1 VKSWGEIVPMPFPEF
16 SNTEESIIHGGMVIF
31 ALMFVV
37 RLVVKDG
44 LDLYDECHKRMKR
57 WRRRAP

>member
-1 VKSWGEIVPMPFPEF
+1 MPLPESL
-16 SNTEESIIHGGMVIF
+16 SNTEESIIHAGMVLF
-31 ALMFVV
+31 AFMFVV
-37 RLVVKDG
+37 RVVIKDG

>member
-1 VKSWGEIVPMPFPEF
+1 MPFPEF
-16 SNTEESIIHGGMVIF
+16 SNTEETIIHGGMVIF

-37 RLVVKDG
+37 RVVVKDG